1 MDRMHVRTTSV
12 AIAGLIVLSAMLFG
26 WATRAPSPARP
37 LDADDAGGAALF
49 DRYCASCH
57 TLDDLRARQ
66 KPDVEIGRRRG
77 DLVRFLSSHG
87 DASEDDD
94 RTIAAYVIR

>member
-1 MDRMHVRTTSV
+1 MDRMHVRTTSI
-12 AIAGLIVLSAMLFG
+12 AIAALILLSAVLFG
-26 WATRAPSPARP
+26 WATRAPSPIRP
-37 LDADDAGGAALF
+37 PEAEAADGAALF

-66 KPDVEIGRRRG
+66 PAGVEIARRRN
-77 DLVRFLSSHG
+77 DMVQFLSSHG
-87 DASEDDD
+87 DASEEDD